1 MTGKS
6 GWMTGSLLGAAMMI
20 SGGAAAQT
28 QPRHGYPETREEQ
41 GPVDG
46 DDNASPA
53 DQDDI
58 APPDQGRPD
67 EDFSDVAAA
76 NEQRANTE
84 PGPGSNEETDKA
96 PAVSPEHAESEPMIN
111 ACALAA
117 RDEAER
123 EGGYAEVRQ
132 MEAPRESRNGFSVD
146 GDVEARS
153 SWRAQ
158 DGKLRHFTCT
168 VSNGR
173 VEDIYFRREGASR

>member
-6 GWMTGSLLGAAMMI
+6 GWVKGSLLGVAMLI
-20 SGGAAAQT
+20 SGGAGAQT
-28 QPRHGYPETREEQ
+28 QPRHGYPESREAQ
-41 GPVDG
+41 DPSYG
-46 DDNASPA
+46 DDATSPA
-53 DQDDI
+53 DEDDI
-58 APPDQGRPD
+58 APQDQGRAD

-76 NEQRANTE
+76 DEQHADTE
-84 PGPGSNEETDKA
+84 RQPDSGEDTDA
-96 PAVSPEHAESEPMIN
+96 PAASAEHAESEPLIN

-123 EGGYAEVRQ
+123 DGGYAEVRQ

-146 GDVEARS
+146 GDIEARS

-173 VEDIYFRREGASR
+173 VEDVYFRRERASR